1 MNINRGTGEE
11 KQVPSSRLTNGMFIF
26 NHKRNNGENRRWKH
40 WRYSN
45 SLIADARAAHGEV
58 LSWALRSTAFSA
70 ARQPASFESAHRVQ
84 RIVQSFETGKTLEI
98 ITSNHQ
104 PDLPQPS
111 TAPVPERH
119 CCQRPSRLRGNRAGG
134 AVMVG
139 GATAV
144 GGARRW
150 EGQCWLAL
158 PLRWAGNVDGR
169 DGDDWRGRGGG
180 RGLGGGRGAKLI
192 PAGERPLAGPRREST
207 PCRRGGEERR

>member
-1 MNINRGTGEE
+1 MGCSYLIIKKITERTDAESTEDTVTALSLMRGLRTGRCSAE
-11 KQVPSSRLTNGMFIF
+11 QHHQS
-26 NHKRNNGENRRWKH
+26 
-40 WRYSN
+40 
-45 SLIADARAAHGEV
+45 
-58 LSWALRSTAFSA
+58 ALRSTAFSA

-150 EGQCWLAL
+150 EGQC
-158 PLRWAGNVDGR
+158 
-169 DGDDWRGRGGG
+169 
-180 RGLGGGRGAKLI
+180 
-192 PAGERPLAGPRREST
+192 
-207 PCRRGGEERR
+207 